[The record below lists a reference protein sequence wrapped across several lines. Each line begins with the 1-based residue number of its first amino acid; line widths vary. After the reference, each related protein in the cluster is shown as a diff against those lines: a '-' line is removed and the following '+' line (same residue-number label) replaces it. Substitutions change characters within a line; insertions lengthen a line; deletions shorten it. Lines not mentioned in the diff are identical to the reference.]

1 MSKKSKEELQKELSP
16 ESYYV
21 TQESGTERPFTG
33 QYWDH
38 VEDGVYTCICCGE
51 VLFKSETKFDAG
63 CGWPSF
69 YEAANNNKISELE
82 DHSLSRVRTEIRC
95 SKCDAHLGHVFT
107 DGPKPTGLRYCVN
120 SAALDFEKETALK
133 LSDRQNC
140 FSI

>member
-1 MSKKSKEELQKELSP
+1 MSKKSKEQLRKELSP
-16 ESYYV
+16 EAYYV

-38 VEDGVYTCICCGE
+38 VEDGVYNCICCGE
-51 VLFKSETKFDAG
+51 TLFKSETKFDAG

-69 YEAANNNKISELE
+69 YEAANNKKINELE

-107 DGPKPTGLRYCVN
+107 DGPQPTGLRYCVN
-120 SAALDFEKETALK
+120 SAAIDFEKDT
-133 LSDRQNC
+133 SSN
-140 FSI
+140 

>member
-1 MSKKSKEELQKELSP
+1 MSNKSKEELKKELSS

-38 VEDGVYTCICCGE
+38 DEDGIYTCICCGE
-51 VLFKSETKFDAG
+51 TLFKSETKFDAG

-69 YEAANNNKISELE
+69 YEAANNNKINELE

-107 DGPKPTGLRYCVN
+107 DGPQPTGLRYCVN
-120 SAALDFEKETALK
+120 SAALGFNKET
-133 LSDRQNC
+133 S
-140 FSI
+140 SS

>member
-1 MSKKSKEELQKELSP
+1 MFKKSKEDLRKDLSR

-38 VEDGVYTCICCGE
+38 IEDGVYACICCGE
-51 VLFKSETKFDAG
+51 ELFKSETKFDAS

-69 YEAANNNKISELE
+69 YEAADNNKINELE

-95 SKCDAHLGHVFT
+95 SSCDAHLGHVFT
-107 DGPKPTGLRYCVN
+107 DGSQPTGLRYCVN
-120 SAALDFEKETALK
+120 SAALDFEKNT
-133 LSDRQNC
+133 SSN
-140 FSI
+140 

>member
-21 TQESGTERPFTG
+21 TRESGTERPFTG

-51 VLFKSETKFDAG
+51 MLFKSETKFDAG

-69 YEAANNNKISELE
+69 YEAANNNTINELE

-107 DGPKPTGLRYCVN
+107 DGPQPTGLRYCVN
-120 SAALDFEKETALK
+120 SAALDFEKET
-133 LSDRQNC
+133 SSN
-140 FSI
+140 

>member
-21 TQESGTERPFTG
+21 TQESRTERPFTG

-38 VEDGVYTCICCGE
+38 VEDGVYTCICCSE

-69 YEAANNNKISELE
+69 YEAANNNKINESE

-107 DGPKPTGLRYCVN
+107 DGPQPTGLRYCVN
-120 SAALDFEKETALK
+120 SAALDFEKET
-133 LSDRQNC
+133 SSN
-140 FSI
+140 